1 MIREIC
7 FEEKGREKL
16 EKGIKKLCELCICDG
31 NILVDGHYSI
41 AAGELAPKIEGEDKW
56 ENQGI
61 RLLGDAISEINAK
74 VGCGTKEAA
83 QFTLA
88 LLTSCKKR
96 IAALDNPILF
106 ARQLKKSAE
115 KITERIRQNTQLQQR
130 KETEDVWEEEM
141 VTLLKKGMEYG
152 DVVIKASL
160 STQTKL
166 ELVEGMRIPN
176 SMLTGKGGTY
186 SAVYVLVIDKKMDS
200 FEEILPI
207 LEKLGEGKLFLFAKE
222 ITGEALQLLKINVK
236 KGILNV
242 WAENVPGIGQ
252 RQRDWMEDVAM
263 YTGTT
268 VYHEYS
274 MEQIKTMDISSLG
287 YLEQMDINSDS
298 ITIKAKQRNGADRET
313 YLAKIK
319 ERIEKPDTNYIDQQ
333 MLRDRLA
340 AFQNIT
346 PILYIG
352 GDSNLEIQEKIKRAE
367 CTYAQMKSIARMGV
381 VARHIFFYETEDS
394 AEQMLLDEILNCYGE
409 DEWIGVELLVLS
421 LKKIT
426 SLLYLWMTAG
436 AVLVST
442 DYDREDI
449 ELMKSGVDVDRIR
462 GY

>member
-1 MIREIC
+1 MIRDIC

-41 AAGELAPKIEGEDKW
+41 ATAELASKIEGEDKW

-61 RLLGDAISEINAK
+61 RLSGDAISEINAR
-74 VGCGTKEAA
+74 VGCGTQEAA
-83 QFTLA
+83 QFTLKLMA
-88 LLTSCKKR
+88 SCKKR

-115 KITERIRQNTQLQQR
+115 KIIERIRQNIQLQQTE
-130 KETEDVWEEEM
+130 ETEDVWEEEM
-141 VTLLKKGMEYG
+141 VTLLKKGMECG
-152 DVVIKASL
+152 DVVIKSSL
-160 STQTKL
+160 YTQSKL
-166 ELVEGMRIPN
+166 ELVEGMRISN
-176 SMLTGKGGTY
+176 SLLTGEKGTY
-186 SAVYVLVIDKKMDS
+186 SAVHVLVIDKKMDS
-200 FEEILPI
+200 FEEILLI
-207 LEKLGEGKLFLFAKE
+207 LEKLGKEKLFLFAKE

-263 YTGTT
+263 YAGTT

-274 MEQIKTMDISSLG
+274 MEKLKTMDISSLG
-287 YLEQMDINSDS
+287 YLEQMDINSES
-298 ITIKAKQRNGADRET
+298 ITIKAKQRNEADREA

-319 ERIEKPDTNYIDQQ
+319 ERIEKPNTNYIDQQ

-346 PILYIG
+346 PILHVG

-381 VARHIFFYETEDS
+381 VARDIFFYETEDS

-409 DEWIGVELLVLS
+409 EEWIGAELLVLS

-449 ELMKSGVDVDRIR
+449 ELIKNGVDVDRIR